1 MISFNEIIQTCK
13 SKNHFELLGNL
24 FLSTK
29 LINTQLFTEIKSYQS
44 KPNNKLQNHI
54 TKCNYNNKSKYL
66 TASAYP
72 TTLNI
77 QLPDEVHSLILAISG
92 KVLLFIF
99 HSWKTLHRASLQTR

>member
-13 SKNHFELLGNL
+13 SKIHFELLGNL

-29 LINTQLFTEIKSYQS
+29 LINTQLFTEIKSSQS

-66 TASAYP
+66 TASAYL

-77 QLPDEVHSLILAISG
+77 QLPDEVHSVIMAISG